1 VASVDS
7 EDSRTNKLLEV
18 IADELYMASVDSED
32 KFQGRYTDWKQ
43 KDRDALHKK
52 IEDLRA
58 ELKL

>member
-1 VASVDS
+1 MDS

-18 IADELYMASVDSED
+18 IADELYMARMDSED

>member
-1 VASVDS
+1 
-7 EDSRTNKLLEV
+7 
-18 IADELYMASVDSED
+18 VDSED